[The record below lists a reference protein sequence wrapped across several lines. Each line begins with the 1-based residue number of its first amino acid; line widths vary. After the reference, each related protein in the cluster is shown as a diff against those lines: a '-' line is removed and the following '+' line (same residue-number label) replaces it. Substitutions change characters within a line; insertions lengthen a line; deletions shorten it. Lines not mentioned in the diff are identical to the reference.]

1 MLDFINYFLNL
12 PMSQVLGVGGFLFYF
27 GSFTALQFRLLDGNG
42 VTYCV
47 LNMTAASLVMISLL
61 DAFNLATAL
70 INGSWILIGL
80 IGLGMRFRRR
90 KLAAFQRAATA
101 AVY

>member
-1 MLDFINYFLNL
+1 MLDFTNYISNL
-12 PMSQVLGVGGFLFYF
+12 PLSQILGVGGFLFYF

-42 VTYCV
+42 VLYCV

-80 IGLGMRFRRR
+80 VGLCLRFKRR
-90 KLAAFQRAATA
+90 KMAAF
-101 AVY
+101 